1 MGLLGTRYTMEEDFL
16 INRLKE
22 NHLAVSIPS
31 NKKEIEDIDTIIFEE
46 LCKGILKPSSKERY
60 LELIKHMIEES
71 HIEGIILGCTEIEM
85 LIKQDD
91 LSIPVFDTTQAHIN
105 AIVAYCLG
113 EKE

>member
-1 MGLLGTRYTMEEDFL
+1 M
-16 INRLKE
+16 
-22 NHLAVSIPS
+22 V
-31 NKKEIEDIDTIIFEE
+31 
-46 LCKGILKPSSKERY
+46 
-60 LELIKHMIEES
+60 EES

-85 LIKQDD
+85 LIKQED